1 MKCSNCINILI
12 ISLRCP
18 HCPNLFCSLS
28 CLESHYANYHNLNLF
43 HKNSSQNNIYFHH
56 ATRINSIFLVK
67 GILNSEIN
75 YNPIYNLNN
84 FIPVYQSEGKLKII
98 GSGSY
103 GQVYLG
109 QNIIDRK
116 YYAIKHMNKKQIF
129 EILNSFLN
137 IQKEIEIQS
146 KIDHPNIIK
155 LLYVKETETSYDLIM
170 EYAQG
175 GNLFHYIR
183 DNKSLSE
190 SQSFGIFIQVVNAI
204 TFLHQNDLIHRD
216 IKPENILIFENNE
229 VKLCDFGWCVKLNG
243 YQRDTFCG
251 TTEYMSP
258 ELINHQ
264 GYGKEIDTWSLGVLL
279 YEMIHGYSPF
289 KPNKNEFEP
298 EDVMIN
304 IINHNLKFKDQISE
318 RCKKLIYGLL
328 DSNINNRYTVE
339 DIFNSEFVKYYENLE
354 KNKIKYNNYNDIYT
368 GERKNNFNRNRFY
381 SPQIEMNNNINI
393 HMSMDYNNYIY
404 NIEIPERNNSYDFVK
419 DNETE
424 QKNNKPINKGLY
436 ENYVNNANNNH
447 NYLFNNSCYNLNYN
461 INNSSIDDIINFNN
475 KSFNGN
481 ERQYKQKILSPNK
494 IENNFDLN
502 DYINQEEQ
510 QKILNSYSSNK
521 ENINN
526 YYNNLEKDSNNKRK
540 GKENIN
546 SSLKYFYE
554 AKNYINNNN
563 NHNFLNNNIDDS
575 NHILKISYLSNSQI
589 NNDEKESIKN
599 EPSDKVLNKNYSG
612 NYIFNNYKRTNHSK
626 FKLIKRTPLNN
637 KSIDFNTNLS
647 LSSFQTPEKNFS
659 NIKRENIDSLSIINN
674 NIFVPDLEIKNKNYK
689 SYIKIPE
696 NRRFFIESHNNNNM
710 SKSEISNLTEIEAI
724 KKKEPTDNTKKKRN
738 VLIKNINI
746 VNKNSNNNILIKNYQ
761 KNNCNKESSKS
772 NINIYKN
779 ISFDKPKDIILTESM
794 NSKNNYNLPQQN
806 IQTEKDEIP
815 NNILT
820 DIYKKN
826 NKSID
831 NHHIDKDLI
840 IRHMHKP
847 KNFKIEGKNEINYK
861 KHIKNNINNIKEP
874 SNLYYSTN
882 LNFFC
887 ANEPKKDNIENH
899 LKYNEGKININSPHS
914 FITNIRKNNLI
925 NKIEEKRPKNNKNSN
940 SKGKSKSPKS
950 INYILNNDKKV
961 IKFGENKLLNSYSD
975 NYIVKITKINKSSN
989 DNLND
994 KNIKN
999 NRHNKNDIN
1008 NKYYTKNKYK
1018 EKGKSDIIKKRIKK
1032 IYIYNNQIK
1041 NLNEQDKNKNTNI
1054 DKLNK
1059 SEKEKIEDKPIDN
1072 RNKNNGSINCKNKIN
1087 VIKKKEFNINN
1098 NLSHLKDV
1106 NDDRNKTPEK
1116 KSIFN
1121 PVKPNFLIESFKKEL
1136 ETKTNMLKIR
1146 YNPIKK

>member
-258 ELINHQ
+258 ELVNHQ
-264 GYGKEIDTWSLGVLL
+264 VYGKEIDTWSLGVLL

-289 KPNKNEFEP
+289 TPNKNEFEP

-436 ENYVNNANNNH
+436 ENYVKNANNNH

-540 GKENIN
+540 GKENII
-546 SSLKYFYE
+546 YP
-554 AKNYINNNN
+554 I
-563 NHNFLNNNIDDS
+563 
-575 NHILKISYLSNSQI
+575 
-589 NNDEKESIKN
+589 
-599 EPSDKVLNKNYSG
+599 V
-612 NYIFNNYKRTNHSK
+612 
-626 FKLIKRTPLNN
+626 KLI
-637 KSIDFNTNLS
+637 
-647 LSSFQTPEKNFS
+647 
-659 NIKRENIDSLSIINN
+659 
-674 NIFVPDLEIKNKNYK
+674 
-689 SYIKIPE
+689 
-696 NRRFFIESHNNNNM
+696 M
-710 SKSEISNLTEIEAI
+710 M
-724 KKKEPTDNTKKKRN
+724 KKK
-738 VLIKNINI
+738 V
-746 VNKNSNNNILIKNYQ
+746 
-761 KNNCNKESSKS
+761 
-772 NINIYKN
+772 
-779 ISFDKPKDIILTESM
+779 
-794 NSKNNYNLPQQN
+794 
-806 IQTEKDEIP
+806 
-815 NNILT
+815 
-820 DIYKKN
+820 
-826 NKSID
+826 
-831 NHHIDKDLI
+831 
-840 IRHMHKP
+840 
-847 KNFKIEGKNEINYK
+847 
-861 KHIKNNINNIKEP
+861 
-874 SNLYYSTN
+874 
-882 LNFFC
+882 
-887 ANEPKKDNIENH
+887 
-899 LKYNEGKININSPHS
+899 
-914 FITNIRKNNLI
+914 
-925 NKIEEKRPKNNKNSN
+925 
-940 SKGKSKSPKS
+940 
-950 INYILNNDKKV
+950 
-961 IKFGENKLLNSYSD
+961 
-975 NYIVKITKINKSSN
+975 
-989 DNLND
+989 
-994 KNIKN
+994 
-999 NRHNKNDIN
+999 
-1008 NKYYTKNKYK
+1008 
-1018 EKGKSDIIKKRIKK
+1018 
-1032 IYIYNNQIK
+1032 
-1041 NLNEQDKNKNTNI
+1041 
-1054 DKLNK
+1054 
-1059 SEKEKIEDKPIDN
+1059 
-1072 RNKNNGSINCKNKIN
+1072 
-1087 VIKKKEFNINN
+1087 
-1098 NLSHLKDV
+1098 
-1106 NDDRNKTPEK
+1106 
-1116 KSIFN
+1116 
-1121 PVKPNFLIESFKKEL
+1121 
-1136 ETKTNMLKIR
+1136 
-1146 YNPIKK
+1146 